1 MGHTEVVQYLYSRG
15 ADLNSVQYGGRTP
28 LLNAAFAEEG
38 EGTALFLVSTGAV
51 TDQGGNSK
59 SIKSFEVFFGIFFRQ
74 FFTPFDAVC
83 IQGGWGGCPTGKR
96 KKLSCS
102 QEQLGQATCLAV
114 A

>member
-83 IQGGWGGCPTGKR
+83 ICTSWSTSYRYPFQFDSWANFWAHFG
-96 KKLSCS
+96 
-102 QEQLGQATCLAV
+102 AIF
-114 A
+114 